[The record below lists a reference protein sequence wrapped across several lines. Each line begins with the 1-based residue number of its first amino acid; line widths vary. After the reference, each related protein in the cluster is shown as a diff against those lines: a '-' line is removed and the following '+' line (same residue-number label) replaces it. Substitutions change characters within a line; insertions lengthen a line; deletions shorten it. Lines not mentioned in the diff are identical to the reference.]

1 ASPDSRASE
10 PDARPLRGQYGMTG
24 LPQGILCRQLLSALI
39 AAMLAFVAPTG
50 SGALAAEQSTGADT
64 VAIKAPHAILMDAD
78 TGAIMFQRAA
88 DELIYPASMS
98 KLMTLAVAFKAIK
111 AGEIKLEDEFFMSEY
126 AWRKG
131 GAPSGTSAMM
141 VPVGKKAKLE
151 ELLKGITVQSGNDA
165 AISIAENMAG
175 NESLFVKRM
184 NAEARQIG
192 LKKSSFTNPTGLHD
206 PGHQMTAREL
216 AILARHIIRTYP
228 DLYELFALKEFNYLK
243 HRFINR
249 NPLLGQVA
257 GLDGLKTGFTK
268 EAGNGIVASAK
279 QDGRR
284 LIAVVA
290 GDATADERRDDARR
304 LLEWGFRAFA
314 ETKLFDAG
322 EIVGHAR
329 VWGGQRMYVPLSGKG
344 DINVWLPRNMG
355 NQKLRANIVYQWPL
369 KPPLKKGDQ
378 VAVLRVTTSSETM
391 NEVPLFVA
399 EDVEQAGPMRRGFD
413 SILCLATRWLP

>member
-1 ASPDSRASE
+1 
-10 PDARPLRGQYGMTG
+10 MTG

-165 AISIAENMAG
+165 AISIAENMSG

>member
-1 ASPDSRASE
+1 
-10 PDARPLRGQYGMTG
+10 MTG
-24 LPQGILCRQLLSALI
+24 LAQGILCRQLLSALI
-39 AAMLAFVAPTG
+39 AAMLAFVAPSG
-50 SGALAAEQSTGADT
+50 SGAMAAEQSTGADT
-64 VAIKAPHAILMDAD
+64 AAIKAPHAILMDAD

-88 DELIYPASMS
+88 DDLIYPASMS

-111 AGEIKLEDEFFMSEY
+111 AGEINLEDEFFMSEY

-228 DLYELFALKEFNYLK
+228 DLYELFGLKEFNYLK
-243 HRFINR
+243 HKFINR
-249 NPLLGQVA
+249 NPLLGLVA
-257 GLDGLKTGFTK
+257 GVDGLKTGFTK
-268 EAGNGIVASAK
+268 EAGHGIIASAK

-284 LIAVVA
+284 LIAVIA
-290 GDATADERRDDARR
+290 GDATADDRRDDARR

-314 ETKLFDAG
+314 EAKLFDAG
-322 EIVGHAR
+322 EVVGHAR
-329 VWGGQRMYVPLSGKG
+329 VWGGQRMYVPLEGKG
-344 DINVWLPRNMG
+344 DINVWLPRNMA
-355 NQKLRANIVYQWPL
+355 NQKLRANIIYQWPL
-369 KPPLKKGDQ
+369 KPPLKKGEQ
-378 VAVLRVTTSSETM
+378 VAVLRVTTSSETT

-413 SILCLATRWLP
+413 SLLCLATRWLP

>member
-1 ASPDSRASE
+1 
-10 PDARPLRGQYGMTG
+10 
-24 LPQGILCRQLLSALI
+24 
-39 AAMLAFVAPTG
+39 
-50 SGALAAEQSTGADT
+50 
-64 VAIKAPHAILMDAD
+64 
-78 TGAIMFQRAA
+78 
-88 DELIYPASMS
+88 
-98 KLMTLAVAFKAIK
+98 
-111 AGEIKLEDEFFMSEY
+111 
-126 AWRKG
+126 
-131 GAPSGTSAMM
+131 
-141 VPVGKKAKLE
+141 
-151 ELLKGITVQSGNDA
+151 
-165 AISIAENMAG
+165 MAG

-184 NAEARQIG
+184 NEEARQIG

-228 DLYELFALKEFNYLK
+228 EFYELFALKEFNYLK

-268 EAGNGIVASAK
+268 EAGHGIVASAK

-284 LIAVVA
+284 LIAVIA
-290 GDATADERRDDARR
+290 GDATADDRRDDGRR
-304 LLEWGFRAFA
+304 LLEWGYRAFA

-344 DINVWLPRNMG
+344 DINVWLPRNMA
-355 NQKLRANIVYQWPL
+355 NQKLRASIVYQWPL
-369 KPPLKKGDQ
+369 KPPLKRGEQ

-399 EDVEQAGPMRRGFD
+399 EDVELAGPMRRGFD

>member
-1 ASPDSRASE
+1 
-10 PDARPLRGQYGMTG
+10 MTG
-24 LPQGILCRQLLSALI
+24 LAQGFLCRQVLYGLI
-39 AAMLAFVAPTG
+39 AALLACVAP
-50 SGALAAEQSTGADT
+50 SGIGAMAAEQSTGADT

-78 TGAIMFQRAA
+78 TGAIIFQRAA
-88 DELIYPASMS
+88 EELIYPASMS

-141 VPVGKKAKLE
+141 VPVGKKAKVE

-206 PGHQMTAREL
+206 PGHQMTVREL

-228 DLYELFALKEFNYLK
+228 DLYELFALKEFTYLK

-268 EAGNGIVASAK
+268 EAGHGIVAAAK

-284 LIAVVA
+284 LIAVIA
-290 GDATADERRDDARR
+290 GDATADDRRDDARR

-344 DINVWLPRNMG
+344 DINVWLPRNMA

-369 KPPLKKGDQ
+369 KPPLKKGEQ

-391 NEVPLFVA
+391 NEVPLVVA

>member
-1 ASPDSRASE
+1 MRNTGSAHGVSR
-10 PDARPLRGQYGMTG
+10 RR
-24 LPQGILCRQLLSALI
+24 LLNALI
-39 AAMLAFVAPTG
+39 AALLALVVPWA
-50 SGALAAEQSTGADT
+50 SMAVAAEQSAGSGADA
-64 VAIKAPHAILMDAD
+64 VVIKAPHAILMDVD
-78 TGAIMFQRAA
+78 TGAIIFQRAA
-88 DELIYPASMS
+88 DDLIYPASMS
-98 KLMTLAVAFKAIK
+98 KLMTLAVAFKAVK
-111 AGEIKLEDEFFMSEY
+111 AGEIKLEDDFFMSEY

-141 VPVGKKAKLE
+141 VPVGKKAKVE

-184 NAEARQIG
+184 NEEARQIG
-192 LKKSSFTNPTGLHD
+192 LKKSTFTNPTGLHD

-216 AILARHIIRTYP
+216 GMLARHIMRTYP
-228 DLYELFALKEFNYLK
+228 DLYEFFALKEFNYLK

-249 NPLLGQVA
+249 NPLLGLMPGV
-257 GLDGLKTGFTK
+257 DGLKTGFTK
-268 EAGNGIVASAK
+268 EAGHGIVAAAK

-284 LIAVVA
+284 LIAVIA

-329 VWGGQRMYVPLSGKG
+329 VWGGRRMYVPLAGKG
-344 DINVWLPRNMG
+344 DINVWLPRNMA
-355 NQKLRANIVYQWPL
+355 NQKLRASIVYQWPL
-369 KPPLKKGDQ
+369 KPPLKKGEQ
-378 VAVLRVTTSSETM
+378 VAVLRVTTTSETM

>member
-1 ASPDSRASE
+1 
-10 PDARPLRGQYGMTG
+10 MTG

-64 VAIKAPHAILMDAD
+64 AAIKAPHAILMDAD

-88 DELIYPASMS
+88 DDLIYPASMS

-111 AGEIKLEDEFFMSEY
+111 AGEINLEDEFFMSEY

-141 VPVGKKAKLE
+141 VPVGKKAKVE

-284 LIAVVA
+284 LIAVIA
-290 GDATADERRDDARR
+290 GDATADDRRDDARR

>member
-1 ASPDSRASE
+1 
-10 PDARPLRGQYGMTG
+10 MTG

-78 TGAIMFQRAA
+78 TGAIIFQRAA
-88 DELIYPASMS
+88 DDLIYPASMS

-111 AGEIKLEDEFFMSEY
+111 AGEINLEDEFFMSEY

-249 NPLLGQVA
+249 NPLLGQVT

-284 LIAVVA
+284 LIAVIA
-290 GDATADERRDDARR
+290 GDATADDRRDDARR

-344 DINVWLPRNMG
+344 DINVWLPRNMA

>member
-1 ASPDSRASE
+1 
-10 PDARPLRGQYGMTG
+10 MTG
-24 LPQGILCRQLLSALI
+24 LAQGILCRQLFSALI
-39 AAMLAFVAPTG
+39 AAMLAFVAPSG
-50 SGALAAEQSTGADT
+50 SGAMAAEQSTGADT
-64 VAIKAPHAILMDAD
+64 AAIKAPHAILMDAD

-88 DELIYPASMS
+88 DDLIYPASMS

-111 AGEIKLEDEFFMSEY
+111 AGEINLEDEFFMSEY

-249 NPLLGQVA
+249 NPLLGQVT

-284 LIAVVA
+284 LIAVIA
-290 GDATADERRDDARR
+290 GDATADDRRDDARR

-329 VWGGQRMYVPLSGKG
+329 VWGGRRMYVPLSGKG

>member
-1 ASPDSRASE
+1 
-10 PDARPLRGQYGMTG
+10 MTG

-39 AAMLAFVAPTG
+39 AAMLAFVAPSG
-50 SGALAAEQSTGADT
+50 SGAMAAEQSTGADT
-64 VAIKAPHAILMDAD
+64 AAIKAPHAILMDAD

-88 DELIYPASMS
+88 DDLIYPASMS

-111 AGEIKLEDEFFMSEY
+111 AGEINLEDEFFMSEY

-249 NPLLGQVA
+249 NPLLGQVT

-284 LIAVVA
+284 LIAVIA
-290 GDATADERRDDARR
+290 GDATADDRRDDARR

-329 VWGGQRMYVPLSGKG
+329 VWGGRRMYVPLSGKG

>member
-1 ASPDSRASE
+1 
-10 PDARPLRGQYGMTG
+10 MTG
-24 LPQGILCRQLLSALI
+24 LAQGFLCRQLLYGLI
-39 AAMLAFVAPTG
+39 AAMLAVVAPLG
-50 SGALAAEQSTGADT
+50 GAATAAEQSTGADT
-64 VAIKAPHAILMDAD
+64 VSIKAPHAILMDAD
-78 TGAIMFQRAA
+78 TGAIIFQRAA
-88 DELIYPASMS
+88 DDLIYPASMS

-141 VPVGKKAKLE
+141 VPVGKKAKVE

-184 NAEARQIG
+184 NEEARQIG

-228 DLYELFALKEFNYLK
+228 DLYELFALKEFTYLK
-243 HRFINR
+243 HRFVNR

-268 EAGNGIVASAK
+268 EAGHGIVAAAK

-284 LIAVVA
+284 LIAVIA

>member
-1 ASPDSRASE
+1 
-10 PDARPLRGQYGMTG
+10 MTG

-88 DELIYPASMS
+88 DDLIYPASMS

-111 AGEIKLEDEFFMSEY
+111 AGEINLEDEFFMSEY

-184 NAEARQIG
+184 TAEARQIG

-249 NPLLGQVA
+249 NPLLGQVS

-284 LIAVVA
+284 LIAVIA
-290 GDATADERRDDARR
+290 GDATADDRRDDARR

>member
-1 ASPDSRASE
+1 
-10 PDARPLRGQYGMTG
+10 MTG
-24 LPQGILCRQLLSALI
+24 LAQGFLCRQLLYGLI
-39 AAMLAFVAPTG
+39 VAMLAFVVPLA
-50 SGALAAEQSTGADT
+50 SGVMAAEQSTGADT
-64 VAIKAPHAILMDAD
+64 VSIKAPHAILMDAD
-78 TGAIMFQRAA
+78 TGAIIFQRAA

-141 VPVGKKAKLE
+141 VPVGKKATVE

-175 NESLFVKRM
+175 NETLFVKRM
-184 NAEARQIG
+184 NEEARQIG
-192 LKKSSFTNPTGLHD
+192 LKKSTFANPTGLHD
-206 PGHQMTAREL
+206 PAHQVTAREL

-257 GLDGLKTGFTK
+257 GVDGLKTGFTK
-268 EAGNGIVASAK
+268 EAGHGIVASAK

-284 LIAVVA
+284 LIAVIA
-290 GDATADERRDDARR
+290 GDATADDRRDDARR

-329 VWGGQRMYVPLSGKG
+329 VWGGQRMYVALSGKG
-344 DINVWLPRNMG
+344 DINVWLPRNMA

-369 KPPLKKGDQ
+369 KPPLRKGDQ
-378 VAVLRVTTSSETM
+378 VAVLRVTTSSDTM

-399 EDVEQAGPMRRGFD
+399 EDVERAGPMRRGFD

>member
-1 ASPDSRASE
+1 
-10 PDARPLRGQYGMTG
+10 MTG
-24 LPQGILCRQLLSALI
+24 LAQGILCRQLLSALI
-39 AAMLAFVAPTG
+39 AAMLAFVAPSG
-50 SGALAAEQSTGADT
+50 SGAMAAEQSTGADT
-64 VAIKAPHAILMDAD
+64 AAIKAPHAILMDAD

-88 DELIYPASMS
+88 DDLIYPASMS

-111 AGEIKLEDEFFMSEY
+111 AGEINLEDEFFMSEY

-284 LIAVVA
+284 LIAVIA
-290 GDATADERRDDARR
+290 GDATADDRRDDARR

-344 DINVWLPRNMG
+344 DINVWLPRNMA

-413 SILCLATRWLP
+413 STLCLATRWLP

>member
-1 ASPDSRASE
+1 
-10 PDARPLRGQYGMTG
+10 MTG
-24 LPQGILCRQLLSALI
+24 LAQGILCRQLLSALI
-39 AAMLAFVAPTG
+39 AAMLAFVAPSG
-50 SGALAAEQSTGADT
+50 SGAMAAEQSTGADT
-64 VAIKAPHAILMDAD
+64 AAIKAPHAILMDAD

-88 DELIYPASMS
+88 DDLIYPASMS

-111 AGEIKLEDEFFMSEY
+111 AGEINLEDEFFMSEY

-284 LIAVVA
+284 LIAVIA
-290 GDATADERRDDARR
+290 GDATADDRRDDARR

-329 VWGGQRMYVPLSGKG
+329 VWGGRRMYVPLSGKG
-344 DINVWLPRNMG
+344 DINVWLPRNMA

>member
-1 ASPDSRASE
+1 
-10 PDARPLRGQYGMTG
+10 MTG
-24 LPQGILCRQLLSALI
+24 LAQGFLCRRLLLVTAALAL
-39 AAMLAFVAPTG
+39 AALWAGRAM
-50 SGALAAEQSTGADT
+50 AAEQSTGADT
-64 VAIKAPHAILMDAD
+64 VSIKAPHAILMDAE
-78 TGAIMFQRAA
+78 TGAIIFQRAA
-88 DELIYPASMS
+88 EELFYPASMS
-98 KLMTLAVAFKAIK
+98 KLMTLAVAFKALK
-111 AGEIKLEDEFFMSEY
+111 AGEITLEDEFFMSEY

-141 VPVGKKAKLE
+141 VPVGKKAKVE

-184 NAEARQIG
+184 NEEARQLG

-206 PGHQMTAREL
+206 PGHQMTARDL

-228 DLYELFALKEFNYLK
+228 DFYELFALKEFTYLK

-257 GLDGLKTGFTK
+257 GVDGLKTGFTK
-268 EAGNGIVASAK
+268 EAGHGIVAAAK

-284 LIAVVA
+284 LIAVIA
-290 GDATADERRDDARR
+290 GDATADDRRDDARR

-329 VWGGQRMYVPLSGKG
+329 VWGGQRMYVPLAGKG
-344 DINVWLPRNMG
+344 DINVWLPRNMA

-369 KPPLKKGDQ
+369 KPPLKKGEQ

>member
-1 ASPDSRASE
+1 
-10 PDARPLRGQYGMTG
+10 MTG

-88 DELIYPASMS
+88 DDLIYPASMS

-111 AGEIKLEDEFFMSEY
+111 AGEINLEDEFFMSEY

-165 AISIAENMAG
+165 AISIAENMSG

-249 NPLLGQVA
+249 NPLLGQVT

>member
-1 ASPDSRASE
+1 
-10 PDARPLRGQYGMTG
+10 MTG
-24 LPQGILCRQLLSALI
+24 LAQGFLCRQLLYGFI
-39 AAMLAFVAPTG
+39 AAMLAFVVPLG
-50 SGALAAEQSTGADT
+50 SRATAAEQSTGADT
-64 VAIKAPHAILMDAD
+64 VSIKAPHAILMDAD
-78 TGAIMFQRAA
+78 TGAIIFQRTA
-88 DELIYPASMS
+88 DDLIYPASMS

-141 VPVGKKAKLE
+141 VPVGKKATVE

-175 NESLFVKRM
+175 NETLFVKRM
-184 NAEARQIG
+184 NEEARQIG
-192 LKKSSFTNPTGLHD
+192 LKKSTFANPTGLHD
-206 PGHQMTAREL
+206 PAHQVTAREL

-268 EAGNGIVASAK
+268 EAGHGIVASAK

-290 GDATADERRDDARR
+290 GDATADDRRDDARR

-344 DINVWLPRNMG
+344 DINVWLPRNMA
-355 NQKLRANIVYQWPL
+355 NQKLRAQIVYQWPL
-369 KPPLKKGDQ
+369 KPPLRKGDQ
-378 VAVLRVTTSSETM
+378 VAVLRVTTSSDTM

-399 EDVEQAGPMRRGFD
+399 EDVERAGTMRRGFD

>member
-1 ASPDSRASE
+1 
-10 PDARPLRGQYGMTG
+10 MTG
-24 LPQGILCRQLLSALI
+24 LGQGYSPSRLLYGLI
-39 AAMLAFVAPTG
+39 AALLALIGPWGGMTR
-50 SGALAAEQSTGADT
+50 AAEQSAGADT
-64 VAIKAPHAILMDAD
+64 IYLKAPHAILMDAE
-78 TGAIMFQRAA
+78 TGAVMFQRAA

-111 AGEIKLEDEFFMSEY
+111 AGEIKLEDEFFVSEH

-141 VPVGKKAKLE
+141 VPVGKKASVE

-165 AISIAENMAG
+165 AIAIAENMAG

-184 NAEARQIG
+184 NEEARQIG
-192 LKKSSFTNPTGLHD
+192 LKRSTFQNPTGLHD
-206 PGHQMTAREL
+206 PGHQVTAREL
-216 AILARHIIRTYP
+216 AMLARHIIRTYP
-228 DLYELFALKEFNYLK
+228 DLYELFGLKEFNYLK

-249 NPLLGQVA
+249 NPLLGLVP
-257 GLDGLKTGFTK
+257 GVDGLKTGFTK
-268 EAGNGIVASAK
+268 EAGHGIIASAK

-284 LIAVVA
+284 LIAVIA

-322 EIVGHAR
+322 EVVGHAR
-329 VWGGQRMYVPLSGKG
+329 VWGGQRMYVPLAGKG
-344 DINVWLPRNMG
+344 DINVWLPRNMA
-355 NQKLRANIVYQWPL
+355 NQKLRDNIVYQWPL
-369 KPPLKKGDQ
+369 KPPLKNGEQ

-391 NEVPLFVA
+391 NQVPLLVA

-413 SILCLATRWLP
+413 SLLCLATRWLP

>member
-1 ASPDSRASE
+1 
-10 PDARPLRGQYGMTG
+10 MTG
-24 LPQGILCRQLLSALI
+24 LAQGFLCRQLLYGLI
-39 AAMLAFVAPTG
+39 AAMLAVVAPLG
-50 SGALAAEQSTGADT
+50 GAATAAEQSTGADT

-78 TGAIMFQRAA
+78 TGAIIFQRAA

-141 VPVGKKAKLE
+141 VPVGKKAKVE

-184 NAEARQIG
+184 NEEARQIG

-216 AILARHIIRTYP
+216 GILARHIIRTYP
-228 DLYELFALKEFNYLK
+228 DLYELFALKEFTYLK
-243 HRFINR
+243 HRFVNR

-268 EAGNGIVASAK
+268 EAGHGIVAATK

-284 LIAVVA
+284 LIAVIA
-290 GDATADERRDDARR
+290 GDATADDRRDDARR

>member
-1 ASPDSRASE
+1 
-10 PDARPLRGQYGMTG
+10 MTG
-24 LPQGILCRQLLSALI
+24 LAQGFLCRQLLYGFI
-39 AAMLAFVAPTG
+39 AAMLAFVVPLG
-50 SGALAAEQSTGADT
+50 SRATAAEQSTGADT
-64 VAIKAPHAILMDAD
+64 VSIKAPHAILMDAD
-78 TGAIMFQRAA
+78 TGAIIFQRTA
-88 DELIYPASMS
+88 DDLIYPASMS

-141 VPVGKKAKLE
+141 VPVGKKATVE

-175 NESLFVKRM
+175 NETLFVKRM
-184 NAEARQIG
+184 NEEARQIG
-192 LKKSSFTNPTGLHD
+192 LKKSTFANPTGLHD
-206 PGHQMTAREL
+206 PAHQMTAREL

-228 DLYELFALKEFNYLK
+228 DLYELFALKEFIYLK

-268 EAGNGIVASAK
+268 EAGHGIVASAK

-284 LIAVVA
+284 LIAVIA
-290 GDATADERRDDARR
+290 GDATPDDRRDDARR

-329 VWGGQRMYVPLSGKG
+329 VWGGQRMYVALSGKG
-344 DINVWLPRNMG
+344 DINVWLPRNMA

-369 KPPLKKGDQ
+369 KPPLRKGDQ
-378 VAVLRVTTSSETM
+378 VAVLRVTTSSDTM

-399 EDVEQAGPMRRGFD
+399 EDVERAGPMRRGFD

>member
-1 ASPDSRASE
+1 
-10 PDARPLRGQYGMTG
+10 MTG
-24 LPQGILCRQLLSALI
+24 LAQGFLCRRLLLVATVLAL
-39 AAMLAFVAPTG
+39 AALWG
-50 SGALAAEQSTGADT
+50 SRATAAEQSTGADG
-64 VAIKAPHAILMDAD
+64 VSIKAPHAILMDAE
-78 TGAIMFQRAA
+78 TGAIIFQRAA
-88 DELIYPASMS
+88 EELIYPASMS
-98 KLMTLAVAFKAIK
+98 KLMTLVVAFKALK
-111 AGEIKLEDEFFMSEY
+111 AGEITLEDEFFMSEH

-141 VPVGKKAKLE
+141 VPVGKKAKVE

-184 NAEARQIG
+184 NEEARQIG

-206 PGHQMTAREL
+206 PGHQMTAHDL

-228 DLYELFALKEFNYLK
+228 DFYELFALKEFSYLK

-257 GLDGLKTGFTK
+257 GVDGLKTGFTK
-268 EAGNGIVASAK
+268 EAGHGIVAAAK

-284 LIAVVA
+284 LIAVIA

-329 VWGGQRMYVPLSGKG
+329 VWGGQRMYVPLAGKG
-344 DINVWLPRNMG
+344 DINVWLPRNMA

-369 KPPLKKGDQ
+369 KPPLKKGEQ

>member
-1 ASPDSRASE
+1 
-10 PDARPLRGQYGMTG
+10 MTG

-39 AAMLAFVAPTG
+39 AAMLAFVAPSG
-50 SGALAAEQSTGADT
+50 SGAMAAEQSTGADT
-64 VAIKAPHAILMDAD
+64 AAIKAPHAILMDAD

-88 DELIYPASMS
+88 DDLIYPASMS

-111 AGEIKLEDEFFMSEY
+111 AGEINLEDEFFMSEY

-284 LIAVVA
+284 LIAVIA
-290 GDATADERRDDARR
+290 GDATADDRRDDARR

-329 VWGGQRMYVPLSGKG
+329 VWGGRRMYVPLSGKG
-344 DINVWLPRNMG
+344 DINVWLPRNMA